1 MVNRRKETAVP
12 FSQGKRISDLFQSL
26 LRMVSSS
33 HRNRL
38 FLCSDGTRPLLS
50 GHHDEDRLAS
60 TTSAAEYR
68 ASGTFTR
75 KSYLLKNME
84 IRSSDE
90 ESSSSDDESSH
101 GSLNNECD
109 VESTD
114 YVVLPLDVAEAAL
127 KN

>member
-1 MVNRRKETAVP
+1 
-12 FSQGKRISDLFQSL
+12 
-26 LRMVSSS
+26 MVSSS

-38 FLCSDGTRPLLS
+38 FLCSNVTRPLLS

-75 KSYLLKNME
+75 KSYLLKKLE

-90 ESSSSDDESSH
+90 ESSSDDESSH